1 MQGGIR
7 FPPCIEALLCS
18 ETPSLA
24 LVMGSHPV
32 FIEVH
37 LSSKGSAAA
46 PICAT
51 PAMASARAVGLSTFG
66 AFRNGHSTPFW
77 TGLDGGW
84 VLRPSLPCPEILG
97 IGATYGMRT
106 GCVPCLCPA
115 YALHAT
121 ACRGMQAMGISRYLY
136 PLPYVHNAHEDSSH
150 SCARSAHECAMSRS
164 VRRMQTMHKQ
174 LHA

>member
-84 VLRPSLPCPEILG
+84 VLRPSLPCPRNLG
-97 IGATYGMRT
+97 HRRHVWDAYWMRT
-106 GCVPCLCPA
+106 LPMPCLCPTC
-115 YALHAT
+115 H
-121 ACRGMQAMGISRYLY
+121 CM
-136 PLPYVHNAHEDSSH
+136 
-150 SCARSAHECAMSRS
+150 
-164 VRRMQTMHKQ
+164 
-174 LHA
+174 